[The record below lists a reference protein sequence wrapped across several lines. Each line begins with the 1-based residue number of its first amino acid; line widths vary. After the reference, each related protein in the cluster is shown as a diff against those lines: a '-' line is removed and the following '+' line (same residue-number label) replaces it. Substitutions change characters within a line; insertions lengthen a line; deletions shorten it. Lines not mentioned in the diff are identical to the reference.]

1 MSGTDV
7 FGDIADLAT
16 ALGVLKGGDL
26 NTAFFADP
34 AATMGGTLRDATR
47 RTALLQFLDDMLG
60 DSAPQVHEAT
70 ATWTPGFELTDKVHL
85 YLVTTQVADGLTGR
99 GKK

>member
-16 ALGVLKGGDL
+16 ALGVLKGGDI
-26 NTAFFADP
+26 NSAFFADP

-47 RTALLQFLDDMLG
+47 RTALLQFLDVTLVPG
-60 DSAPQVHEAT
+60 EVHVR
-70 ATWTPGFELTDKVHL
+70 PG
-85 YLVTTQVADGLTGR
+85 YLALVAA
-99 GKK
+99 